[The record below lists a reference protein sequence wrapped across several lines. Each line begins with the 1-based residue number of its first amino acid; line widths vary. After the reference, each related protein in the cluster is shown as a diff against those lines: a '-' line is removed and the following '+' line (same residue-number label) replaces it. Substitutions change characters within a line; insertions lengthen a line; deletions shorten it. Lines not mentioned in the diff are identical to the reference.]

1 MRKKPGT
8 VQHFAGSQVAR
19 VGKVVET
26 MNHLGHST
34 VAASLRYQHLVS
46 GRDVEIAHQLSA
58 LATTPAKVAALVF
71 VADDLDGEPASS
83 KTA

>member
-1 MRKKPGT
+1 MQPTPSSPSVPRPAPT
-8 VQHFAGSQVAR
+8 IRQSATTCYPVSDRPNQH
-19 VGKVVET
+19 
-26 MNHLGHST
+26 M
-34 VAASLRYQHLVS
+34 VS

-58 LATTPAKVAALVF
+58 LATTPAKVAALAF

>member
-1 MRKKPGT
+1 MPKPE
-8 VQHFAGSQVAR
+8 QWNASGSWQR
-19 VGKVVET
+19 VPTIRQSATTCYPVSDRP
-26 MNHLGHST
+26 N
-34 VAASLRYQHLVS
+34 QHLVS

-58 LATTPAKVAALVF
+58 LATTPAKVAALAF